1 VRAVLRDAGG
11 AGDAASRDAATGD
24 TARTTPGHP
33 SLNFD
38 ATDHLSVL
46 VHGPPGCGA
55 SALTAEAASL
65 VPFPSVRVFRADVA
79 AASGADA
86 CLHSL
91 RRAFD
96 DAAKAKVRFFFLT
109 EPSLIARTTV
119 AMTPSRIRT
128 DDALHKRRCSR
139 KEILLTHYLL
149 LTGRRDTNRLHP
161 KNFPPSR
168 PVSSLTTS
176 GFVAGGGRPGD
187 VARCP
192 TRGRGFHERVL
203 AFGG

>member
-1 VRAVLRDAGG
+1 VLRDAVD
-11 AGDAASRDAATGD
+11 AGDAASRNAATGD
-24 TARTTPGHP
+24 TARTTPGHT

-96 DAAKAKVRFFFLT
+96 DAAKAKVRFFLKRALPVCAYHRRDDTLPESNRRRTPQKEMLT
-109 EPSLIARTTV
+109 KGDTTY
-119 AMTPSRIRT
+119 S
-128 DDALHKRRCSR
+128 
-139 KEILLTHYLL
+139 LLTTYG
-149 LTGRRDTNRLHP
+149 T
-161 KNFPPSR
+161 SR
-168 PVSSLTTS
+168 Y
-176 GFVAGGGRPGD
+176 
-187 VARCP
+187 
-192 TRGRGFHERVL
+192 
-203 AFGG
+203 

>member
-65 VPFPSVRVFRADVA
+65 VTFPSVRVFRADVA

-96 DAAKAKVRFFFLT
+96 DAAKAKVRFFFYN
-109 EPSLIARTTV
+109 R
-119 AMTPSRIRT
+119 
-128 DDALHKRRCSR
+128 ALPNCAYH
-139 KEILLTHYLL
+139 
-149 LTGRRDTNRLHP
+149 RRDDTLPHSNRRRTPQKEMLTKGDTTYSLP
-161 KNFPPSR
+161 TTYGTSR
-168 PVSSLTTS
+168 Y
-176 GFVAGGGRPGD
+176 
-187 VARCP
+187 
-192 TRGRGFHERVL
+192 
-203 AFGG
+203 